1 MSFSKYNVNCF
12 SDTYT
17 NIQSPNAMRRP
28 RQNSVFVGT
37 STMAFLNP
45 PRRVKSAID
54 IQHMIVN
61 ENKASIA
68 AFNSMLPII
77 PHCSSNNSRR
87 PSITIDRPPITTT
100 TPTSHRHRPS
110 INIDRPYL
118 SHYQQFRSR
127 RPSCFLERSVQRHRN
142 FISFEHPYERKKS
155 IAIEKTSYSLQ
166 HPTISFETT
175 PPSSVSIEQP
185 TVVVEQP
192 SLSENSTDNTN
203 NTNGERR
210 KSIAAPK
217 MSKSFEQPNTRHFE
231 KSVPP
236 PRLSVSLD
244 VNPISFNRRT
254 SITEEE
260 QEPTITIV
268 LDETQITAPLL
279 ESLKSSDV

>member
-12 SDTYT
+12 SDTYPSLS
-17 NIQSPNAMRRP
+17 SPNPIRRP

-61 ENKASIA
+61 ENKPSIA

-77 PHCSSNNSRR
+77 PHSSRR
-87 PSITIDRPPITTT
+87 PSITIDRPPI
-100 TPTSHRHRPS
+100 SNRHRPS
-110 INIDRPYL
+110 ISIDRPYM

-155 IAIEKTSYSLQ
+155 LATEKTSFSLQ

-175 PPSSVSIEQP
+175 PPNLSIETQP

-192 SLSENSTDNTN
+192 DNSND
-203 NTNGERR
+203 ERR
-210 KSIAAPK
+210 KSITMPK
-217 MSKSFEQPNTRHFE
+217 TSKSFEQPAKNYERPT
-231 KSVPP
+231 P

-244 VNPISFNRRT
+244 VNSISFDRRS
-254 SITEEE
+254 SIAEEE
-260 QEPTITIV
+260 HEYPVTII